1 MPNAQCPMP
10 TDAQCPVPSA
20 QCPAPNSQCPISNAT
35 LARAHP
41 NPGSSRS
48 SSPDPGPSSRSSAS
62 HALKLGLTCS
72 LSLSLSRTLA
82 RALTPFVSPAQVVSL
97 YGDPSSAGAVP
108 TRSRVSLKPL
118 GKEHKKKRRQ
128 VDKMLAESPLAQT
141 ASFPALPG
149 VTPTKNGGRADK
161 VEVPNLFA
169 NPGRLE
175 QVRRSRG

>member
-1 MPNAQCPMP
+1 MSAASSAPQLQRVSEVGPLPSTPPGMQGSERGEEKRS
-10 TDAQCPVPSA
+10 TDKVSC
-20 QCPAPNSQCPISNAT
+20 
-35 LARAHP
+35 L
-41 NPGSSRS
+41 
-48 SSPDPGPSSRSSAS
+48 SSPPLTLSHTLSSAS
-62 HALKLGLTCS
+62 YALKLGLTCS

-82 RALTPFVSPAQVVSL
+82 RAPTLFISPAQVVSL

-141 ASFPALPG
+141 AFPALPG
-149 VTPTKNGGRADK
+149 VTPTKNGGRGDK

-175 QVRRSRG
+175 QVRRSHG